1 MVVNLWA
8 LADDIWASQKQQTP
22 IPGSQ
27 LNQILL
33 CKRGHLVTSPLVHL
47 TKFVLFPSMP
57 KQFLSSPV
65 VYIIVGL
72 YRTIHDSTIR
82 VPVWVRADVPYSM
95 KPKIDSHHGFRP
107 SFDMD

>member
-1 MVVNLWA
+1 MACHGCQA
-8 LADDIWASQKQQTP
+8 LGLGRRAAANTYSRKPVEPNTVMQKESNRV
-22 IPGSQ
+22 IRS
-27 LNQILL
+27 LL
-33 CKRGHLVTSPLVHL
+33 R
-47 TKFVLFPSMP
+47 LFPSMP

-82 VPVWVRADVPYSM
+82 VPVWVRADASYSI
-95 KPKIDSHHGFRP
+95 KSKIDSHDGFRP